1 MNLDSKQIEEPMGN
15 FVKRVLVVVTIF
27 VVVLFLWKIA
37 TVLLMAFI
45 GILVAIMLRGLA
57 NLTSRYLPIS
67 TNWALLVVFLILI
80 ALFGLFIWLVGSRIA
95 DQLAQFTQMIP
106 TSKSRLEEMLRS
118 HTWGRYILSSFSGL
132 EMGVDQQ
139 FKILAQLTSTA
150 STALAAIAN
159 LIVIVFTAIYF
170 SINPAIYKKGIV
182 ALVPK
187 NKSQR
192 LQEVLEATA
201 QTLRYWLLGQAGSM
215 LAVAIL
221 TTLGLWLVGVPLALL
236 LGLIAGLLNIVP
248 FLGAI
253 AGAVPGTLI
262 ALTQGWST
270 VLYALMVYFTVQQL
284 EGNFITPMAQKQA
297 IEMPPALIILAV
309 VAFGLI
315 FGMVGVIVAS
325 PLTVVVMVWIKML
338 YVQDVLDRPVE
349 IK

>member
-1 MNLDSKQIEEPMGN
+1 MDLDSKQIEEPMGN
-15 FVKRVLVVVTIF
+15 FVKRVLVVVMIF
-27 VVVLFLWKIA
+27 VVVLFLWNIA

-57 NLTSRYLPIS
+57 NLTSRFLPIS

-95 DQLAQFTQMIP
+95 DQLAQFTEMIP

-201 QTLRYWLLGQAGSM
+201 QTLRYWLLGQAGAM

-236 LGLIAGLLNIVP
+236 LGIIAGLLNIVP